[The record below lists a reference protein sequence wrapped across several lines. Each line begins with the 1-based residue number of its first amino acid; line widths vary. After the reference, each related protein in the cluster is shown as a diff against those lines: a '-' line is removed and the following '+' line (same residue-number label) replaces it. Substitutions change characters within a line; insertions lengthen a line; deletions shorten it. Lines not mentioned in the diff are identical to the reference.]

1 MNQSTRIRQSEPA
14 ASLWRTTGA
23 VQATV
28 YILTGVWPWLSMRT
42 FLKVTGPKE
51 DLWLVKT
58 VGALVTVVG
67 VVLGLA
73 VRRRRVTPEIAL
85 LGAGSA
91 GALAGVDALFVAQ
104 GRIPPVYL
112 LDMVGELVLVA
123 GWLLGTKADALTTV
137 RAGLKPAPTD

>member
-1 MNQSTRIRQSEPA
+1 MNQSARIRQPELSA
-14 ASLWRTTGA
+14 NLWRATGV
-23 VQATV
+23 VQAAV
-28 YILTGVWPWLSMRT
+28 YVLTGIWPWLSMRT

-67 VVLGLA
+67 TVLGFA
-73 VRRRRVTPEIAL
+73 VLRRRVTPEIAL

-112 LDMVGELVLVA
+112 LDMAGELALVA
-123 GWLLGTKADALTTV
+123 GWLLGTKANASTTV

>member
-1 MNQSTRIRQSEPA
+1 MKRPVPNRQPELA
-14 ASLWRTTGA
+14 ASLWRTTALIQAA
-23 VQATV
+23 VYV
-28 YILTGVWPWLSMRT
+28 LTGLWPWLSMRT

-67 VVLGLA
+67 AVLGLA
-73 VRRRRVTPEIAL
+73 GLRRRITPEIAL

-91 GALAGVDALFVAQ
+91 GALAGVDLLFVAQ

-112 LDMVGELVLVA
+112 LDMAGETVLVG
-123 GWLLGTKADALTTV
+123 GWLLGNRTGGFETRLYPTK
-137 RAGLKPAPTD
+137 GQS